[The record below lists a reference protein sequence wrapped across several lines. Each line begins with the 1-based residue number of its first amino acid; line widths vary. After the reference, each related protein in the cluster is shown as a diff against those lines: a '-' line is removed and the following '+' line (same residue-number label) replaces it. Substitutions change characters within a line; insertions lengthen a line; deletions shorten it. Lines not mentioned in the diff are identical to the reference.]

1 MSSDTSTQSTVE
13 SSEMSASFTM
23 YTTPWC
29 GYCHRLKSQLDRE
42 GITYE
47 IVDIEAQPDAAGIV
61 ESANNGNQ
69 TVPTLIYTDGTSQTN
84 PSVAQIKEK
93 LAALPA

>member
-1 MSSDTSTQSTVE
+1 MSSDTSTESTVE
-13 SSEMSASFTM
+13 NHHVGASFTM

-42 GITYE
+42 GITYD
-47 IVDIEAQPDAAGIV
+47 IVDIEAQPEAAEIV

-69 TVPTLIYTDGTSQTN
+69 TVPTLVYLDGTAQTN

-93 LAALPA
+93 LAALA

>member
-1 MSSDTSTQSTVE
+1 MSSDTSTETTIE
-13 SSEMSASFTM
+13 SREVSASFTM

-42 GITYE
+42 GITFE
-47 IVDIEAQPDAAGIV
+47 IVDIEAEPAAAAIV

-69 TVPTLIYTDGTSQTN
+69 TVPTLVYTDGTAQTN
-84 PSVAQIKEK
+84 PSVLQVKEK
-93 LAALPA
+93 LAALA

>member
-1 MSSDTSTQSTVE
+1 MSGT
-13 SSEMSASFTM
+13 FTM

-42 GITYE
+42 GIPFE
-47 IVDIEAQPDAAGIV
+47 IVDIEQTPGAAQIV
-61 ESANNGNQ
+61 ESANHGNQ
-69 TVPTLIYTDGTSQTN
+69 TVPTLVFADGSAQTN

-93 LAALPA
+93 LASLAA